1 MIVNRRKPS
10 AFSRTPNITD
20 MKVRQE
26 LEGSINRAQDR
37 VIGPLD
43 PGQVHIT
50 NRFKY
55 IFGFSAEVTLKGLQG
70 LIDNPDVVSIENA
83 EILHAHLAQGIP
95 LMNAATARSSYN
107 GSGLSVAICE
117 TGIDYTH
124 SKLGG
129 DGFPNSKV
137 MR

>member
-1 MIVNRRKPS
+1 MQDFLDGKPTARVIVNLRKPS

-70 LIDNPDVVSIENA
+70 LIDNPDVVSI
-83 EILHAHLAQGIP
+83 
-95 LMNAATARSSYN
+95 
-107 GSGLSVAICE
+107 
-117 TGIDYTH
+117 
-124 SKLGG
+124 
-129 DGFPNSKV
+129 
-137 MR
+137 